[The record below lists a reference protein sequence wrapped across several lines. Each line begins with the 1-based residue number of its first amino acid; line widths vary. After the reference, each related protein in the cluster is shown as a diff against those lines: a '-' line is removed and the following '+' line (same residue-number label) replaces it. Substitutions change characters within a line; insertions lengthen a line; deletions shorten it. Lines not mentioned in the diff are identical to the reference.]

1 MVREILYYWSSKN
14 TAEVDF
20 VVALKNQILP
30 LEVKAGISKQK
41 KSLRVY
47 GEKFNPPALSRST
60 LMNFKE
66 DGNIRN
72 YPLYAVSIFLK
83 EL

>member
-1 MVREILYYWSSKN
+1 MVKKICIIGQAKIQQKLI
-14 TAEVDF
+14 F

-47 GEKFNPPALSRST
+47 GENLNLRYYHVQ
-60 LMNFKE
+60 L
-66 DGNIRN
+66 
-72 YPLYAVSIFLK
+72 L
-83 EL
+83 